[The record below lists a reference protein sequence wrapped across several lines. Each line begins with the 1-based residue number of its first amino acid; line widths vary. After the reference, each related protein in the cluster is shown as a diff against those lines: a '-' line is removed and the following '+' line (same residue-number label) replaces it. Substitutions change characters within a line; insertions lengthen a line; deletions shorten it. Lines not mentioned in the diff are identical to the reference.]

1 MHSYHIFYFP
11 FKWEVKDEE
20 FSDFSQ
26 AIDLSH
32 IHPSESSPWI
42 TNYHPQGSEAELL
55 YDEKN
60 YYYKFVHPVLYDTG
74 ESETLIKHYER
85 KELQADD
92 NLCTYNIQVKK
103 DKQIFNYHL
112 KLDALNLNFYSTG
125 VGMLSFYMQNN
136 DYKDFND
143 ILNINQYGRRVFPPF
158 YNDIQYRNQIALQIE
173 IEGLSGAWERYR
185 EDFSNYTP
193 QMDWHP
199 ARFIS
204 NLTEDLQENLNII
217 PIIDDR
223 MFVNCW
229 YQNKEMASQFY
240 YNEESLEQEQ
250 KKRRNETFSE
260 TEKDELQHKR
270 AQQFIAS
277 SDWYKYS
284 FIDAGDSPT
293 CRNLKM
299 RKAITESTTYLRWQ
313 ENGSIYGTTRYSL
326 VLLTDKDPF
335 CEYVL
340 SIHMKTIYSRMIE
353 LVLIQRASM
362 LKFSEEVTKVSN
374 LRGKDEVMVAHRIG
388 SLYKEYIRFM
398 NQIYFKE
405 VTTQDQGIEL
415 YNLLLKQFESD
426 KQVKDLDEEIGE
438 LHNYITLIIDNS
450 RNIKAS
456 RLNIIV
462 AIFATP
468 TLLAALFG
476 MSALKE
482 GEVFLL
488 SEYKWQ
494 IIIIAIATLLTILIL
509 KRKLWIR

>member
-11 FKWEVKDEE
+11 FKWEIKDQE
-20 FSDFSQ
+20 FPDFSQ

-32 IHPSESSPWI
+32 IRPSEFSPWI
-42 TNYHPQGSEAELL
+42 TNYNPQGSEAEQL

-74 ESETLIKHYER
+74 EPDTLIKHYER
-85 KELQADD
+85 KELRADD
-92 NLCTYNIQVKK
+92 NLCTYNIQVRK
-103 DKQIFNYHL
+103 DKQIFTYHL

-125 VGMLSFYMQNN
+125 VGILSFYLQND
-136 DYKDFND
+136 DYEDFKD

-158 YNDIQYRNQIALQIE
+158 YNDIQYRDQIALQIE

-185 EDFSNYTP
+185 EDFLNYTP

-199 ARFIS
+199 ARFIG
-204 NLTEDLQENLNII
+204 NLIEDLQENLNII

-229 YQNKEMASQFY
+229 YQNKEMASRFY
-240 YNEESLEQEQ
+240 H
-250 KKRRNETFSE
+250 KKAKE
-260 TEKDELQHKR
+260 ELQHKR
-270 AQQFIAS
+270 VQQFIAS
-277 SDWYKYS
+277 SDWYKYL
-284 FIDAGDSPT
+284 FIDAGDDPT

-299 RKAITESTTYLRWQ
+299 RKEIIESTTYLRWQ
-313 ENGSIYGTTRYSL
+313 ESGSLYGATRYSL

-340 SIHMKTIYSRMIE
+340 SVHMKTIYSRMIE

-374 LRGKDEVMVAHRIG
+374 LKGKDEVMVAQRIG

-438 LHNYITLIIDNS
+438 LHGYITLIIDNS

-456 RLNIIV
+456 RLNIIA
-462 AIFATP
+462 AIFVIP
-468 TLLAALFG
+468 TLLATLFG
-476 MSALKE
+476 MNALE
-482 GEVFLL
+482 DNIFHYSHYL
-488 SEYKWQ
+488 WQ
-494 IIIIAIATLLTILIL
+494 AGIIAIATLITILIL

>member
-11 FKWEVKDEE
+11 FKWEVKDKD

-26 AIDLSH
+26 AIDLDH
-32 IHPSESSPWI
+32 INPPESSPWI
-42 TNYHPQGSEAELL
+42 TNYHPQNKEAELL

-74 ESETLIKHYER
+74 KPDTLIKHYER
-85 KELQADD
+85 REPQTDD
-92 NLCTYNIQVKK
+92 NLCTYSIQIQK
-103 DKQIFNYHL
+103 DNQVLTYHL

-125 VGMLSFYMQNN
+125 VGVLSFYMQNT

-158 YNDIQYRNQIALQIE
+158 YNDIQRRDQIALQIE
-173 IEGLSGAWERYR
+173 LEGLSGGWERYK
-185 EDFSNYTP
+185 EDFLSYTP
-193 QMDWHP
+193 HMDWHP

-204 NLTEDLQENLNII
+204 NLIEDLQENLRII

-223 MFVNCW
+223 MFVSCW
-229 YQNKEMASQFY
+229 YQNENIASRFY
-240 YNEESLEQEQ
+240 YDEKRLKAKKKTNKISSEKAVEELQ
-250 KKRRNETFSE
+250 
-260 TEKDELQHKR
+260 DEL
-270 AQQFIAS
+270 AQDFIIS
-277 SDWYKYS
+277 SDWYKYL
-284 FIDAGDSPT
+284 FIDAGSEPT

-299 RKAITESTTYLRWQ
+299 RKEIIEATTYLRWQ
-313 ENGSIYGTTRYSL
+313 ENGSLYGATRYSL
-326 VLLTDKDPF
+326 VLLTNEDPF

-340 SIHMKTIYSRMIE
+340 STHMQTIYSRMIE

-374 LRGKDEVMVAHRIG
+374 LKGKDEVMIAHRIG

-415 YNLLLKQFESD
+415 YSLLLKQFKSD
-426 KQVKDLDEEIGE
+426 KQVKELDEEIGE
-438 LHNYITLIIDNS
+438 LHSYISLIIDNS

-456 RLNIIV
+456 RLNIIA
-462 AIFATP
+462 AIFVTP
-468 TLLAALFG
+468 TLLATLFG
-476 MSALKE
+476 MNALE
-482 GEVFLL
+482 NGIFDYQYSHYL
-488 SEYKWQ
+488 WQ
-494 IIIIAIATLLTILIL
+494 IGIIAIATLTTILIL